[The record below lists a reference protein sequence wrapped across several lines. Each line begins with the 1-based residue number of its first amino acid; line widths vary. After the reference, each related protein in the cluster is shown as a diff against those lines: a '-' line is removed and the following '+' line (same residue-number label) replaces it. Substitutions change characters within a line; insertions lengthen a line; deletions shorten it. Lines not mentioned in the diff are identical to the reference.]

1 MSASLPDDSQRLIGE
16 IEGAGITVGISCG
29 VGSFDPVLAGVAV
42 DGITDCEGA
51 GADQGGGVIPV
62 LHTGKATDALMVEGA
77 LRGDEAPAAGCVL
90 EPLTTGC
97 VVLWEDV
104 GDGELF
110 GSGYAQ
116 GAAHFFPL
124 VG

>member
-1 MSASLPDDSQRLIGE
+1 MSASLPDDSQQLIGE
-16 IEGAGITVGISCG
+16 IEGAGITPGIPCG
-29 VGSFDPVLAGVAV
+29 VGSFDAVLAGVAV

-51 GADQGGGVIPV
+51 GADQGGGIIPV
-62 LHTGKATDALMVEGA
+62 LHAGKAADALMVEGA

-97 VVLWEDV
+97 VVLREDV
-104 GDGELF
+104 GDGELL

-116 GAAHFFPL
+116 GAFHFFPL